1 MPIGNF
7 SFIIYRYF
15 ELYCHYLIL
24 RIDYLYSYSL
34 LLSVKVE
41 QKLPLFYLLND
52 VVQHSKRKDL
62 KEFIERF
69 ESVLKEAIPHLKDE
83 SHVGKVRRVIN
94 IWEERQ
100 VSYE

>member
-1 MPIGNF
+1 MKTHC
-7 SFIIYRYF
+7 
-15 ELYCHYLIL
+15 LL
-24 RIDYLYSYSL
+24 IDYLYSYSL

-100 VSYE
+100 VSYECYVIVFIVYIVK

>member
-1 MPIGNF
+1 MKTHC
-7 SFIIYRYF
+7 
-15 ELYCHYLIL
+15 LL
-24 RIDYLYSYSL
+24 IDYLYSYSL

-100 VSYE
+100 VCYNKHE

>member
-1 MPIGNF
+1 M
-7 SFIIYRYF
+7 
-15 ELYCHYLIL
+15 
-24 RIDYLYSYSL
+24 
-34 LLSVKVE
+34 
-41 QKLPLFYLLND
+41 
-52 VVQHSKRKDL
+52 VQHSKRKDL